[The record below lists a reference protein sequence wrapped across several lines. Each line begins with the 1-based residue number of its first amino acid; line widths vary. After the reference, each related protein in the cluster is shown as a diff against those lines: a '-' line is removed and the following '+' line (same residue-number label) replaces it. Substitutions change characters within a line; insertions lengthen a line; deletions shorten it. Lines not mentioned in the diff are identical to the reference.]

1 MPCNEQQEASIQ
13 MDRTSRNYCGDRQGQ
28 VGEQTLYDDDQEVTV
43 VHYNS
48 QPLWEY
54 ARPKFKNN

>member
-1 MPCNEQQEASIQ
+1 